1 MSEPRLHVY
10 SIGTPSDTPDI
21 ELDQRKVSQILVPN
35 TCIIIIKYFD
45 IDDIL
50 TQLYDILMQ
59 L

>member
-1 MSEPRLHVY
+1 MNHAYMYIVY
-10 SIGTPSDTPDI
+10 GTPSDPPDI
-21 ELDQRKVSQILVPN
+21 ELDRRKVSQILVQN